1 MYQKTSYTAIGLMSG
16 SSLDGLDICAVTFT
30 IDSNAENS
38 TRQTDNYKQPTI
50 LPSNIAY
57 SIIAAKCIAFNDAFK
72 DRIRLATQ
80 NNAFDFAQLHTE
92 IGKYFGQLTADFIQ
106 EYKLNKID
114 FIASHG
120 QTIFHQPLL
129 GFTTQLGCGAQIAA
143 QTGCKVICDFRTSDI
158 AYGGQGA
165 PLVPIVEKYLFPQY
179 KAFLN
184 IGGICNIS
192 LHSKDDRI
200 YGYDIC
206 AGNTLLNHFAKKKG
220 MQYDENG
227 VLARSGKIL
236 PDLVDELNQ
245 IPFCLQDAPKS
256 LGSEHV
262 YAEWIARCERYNA
275 GIEDILASCTEHIAM
290 QTGKALQHFNNG
302 NAVLIT
308 GGGALHTYLTERIQA
323 HTALQAVVPGMQTLQ
338 YKEALLMAFCGL
350 LRFIEIPNS
359 LASVT
364 GAKKNVTGGAIY
376 LP

>member
-1 MYQKTSYTAIGLMSG
+1 MSG

-30 IDSNAENS
+30 IDSQKGNPTQQYGNNA
-38 TRQTDNYKQPTI
+38 QPTI
-50 LPSNIAY
+50 LPSNIEY
-57 SIIAAKCIAFNDAFK
+57 KIIAAECIAFNDAFK

-80 NNAFDFAQLHTE
+80 SNAFDFAQLHTE
-92 IGKYFGQLTADFIQ
+92 IGKYFGLLTADFIQ
-106 EYKLNKID
+106 ENKINNID

-120 QTIFHQPLL
+120 QTIFHQPLS
-129 GFTTQLGCGAQIAA
+129 GFTTQIGCGAQIAA
-143 QTGCKVICDFRTSDI
+143 QTGYKVICDFRTTDV
-158 AYGGQGA
+158 AHGGQGA
-165 PLVPIVEKYLFPQY
+165 PLVPIVEKYLFPQF

-192 LHSKDDRI
+192 LHGKEDVIS
-200 YGYDIC
+200 GYDIC
-206 AGNTLLNHFAKKKG
+206 AGNTLLNFFAGKKN

-256 LGSEHV
+256 LGSEHI
-262 YAEWIARCERYNA
+262 YADWIARCERYNA
-275 GIEDILASCTEHIAM
+275 GVEDILASCAEHIAM
-290 QTGKALQHFNNG
+290 QTGRALQHFNNG

-308 GGGALHTYLTERIQA
+308 GGGTLHTYLTERIQA
-323 HTALQAVVPGMQTLQ
+323 HTALQVVVPDLQTIQ

-350 LRFIEIPNS
+350 LRFLEIPNS

-364 GAKKNVTGGAIY
+364 GAKKNVAGGAIY